1 MHPIRE
7 RLKRQLIAE
16 ATDLNEILPWP
27 WPQYGDKYGR
37 NLKDPQKWVEVAK
50 VYFVPELTIVISNR
64 FNLTT
69 ADSAREDLLRVRMWE
84 YGPERVIAALRIVA
98 AHIECP
104 NAYIPASIDFNGRTY
119 QILTEESSP
128 NGKTS

>member
-1 MHPIRE
+1 MKLEMKAVP
-7 RLKRQLIAE
+7 LS
-16 ATDLNEILPWP
+16 
-27 WPQYGDKYGR
+27 
-37 NLKDPQKWVEVAK
+37 
-50 VYFVPELTIVISNR
+50 PELTIVISNR

-104 NAYIPASIDFNGRTY
+104 NAYIPASIDFRGTTY
-119 QILTEESSP
+119 HILKQGE
-128 NGKTS
+128 